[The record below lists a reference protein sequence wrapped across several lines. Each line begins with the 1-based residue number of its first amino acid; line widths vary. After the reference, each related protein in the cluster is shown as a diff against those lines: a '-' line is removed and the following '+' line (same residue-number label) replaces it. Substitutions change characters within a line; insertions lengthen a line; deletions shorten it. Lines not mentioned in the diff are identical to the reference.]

1 MTRALAT
8 VALLALASCPGPDRL
23 TLFLS
28 PDGVETEIKLIDHE
42 PPPF

>member
-1 MTRALAT
+1 MRVLPIVAL
-8 VALLALASCPGPDRL
+8 ALLAACPSDPKPL

-28 PDGVETEIKLIDHE
+28 PDGVETEIKLVDFE